1 MTSSDFVRSDAFKNR
16 VQEVIKTLNDED
28 TTPSIL
34 EPILTRILLDSFND
48 GIIANM
54 GEKEKISKETL
65 LKKSKEIT
73 KLLPAHFKN
82 TDVGKKINETILQ
95 EILNNTTDYVLNIG
109 YESVLQDAIAKT
121 ISIAYAIGI
130 TTGFEI
136 ASDKEMKSIYTS
148 NQERFM
154 NSGKIGEV

>member
-65 LKKSKEIT
+65 LIRSC
-73 KLLPAHFKN
+73 
-82 TDVGKKINETILQ
+82 
-95 EILNNTTDYVLNIG
+95 
-109 YESVLQDAIAKT
+109 
-121 ISIAYAIGI
+121 
-130 TTGFEI
+130 
-136 ASDKEMKSIYTS
+136 S
-148 NQERFM
+148 N
-154 NSGKIGEV
+154 V

>member
-65 LKKSKEIT
+65 L
-73 KLLPAHFKN
+73 
-82 TDVGKKINETILQ
+82 
-95 EILNNTTDYVLNIG
+95 
-109 YESVLQDAIAKT
+109 
-121 ISIAYAIGI
+121 
-130 TTGFEI
+130 
-136 ASDKEMKSIYTS
+136 
-148 NQERFM
+148 
-154 NSGKIGEV
+154 